1 VVTLQEFSVIEK
13 ELSQL
18 ESELEKARAVKRQVR
33 ERILRLKGRKQRL
46 LQKQDE
52 MVTREIQNVEELEV
66 NEWMAAASGPPRA
79 KAPAAAAS
87 LTGFSQVSFGSF
99 GRTSLMPTGNS

>member
-1 VVTLQEFSVIEK
+1 VVTSQEFSIVEK

-18 ESELEKARAVKRQVR
+18 ESELEETRVAKRQVR

-52 MVTREIQNVEELEV
+52 MMTREIQNVEELEV
-66 NEWMAAASGPPRA
+66 DEWMAAASGPPGTE
-79 KAPAAAAS
+79 APAAAAS
-87 LTGFSQVSFGSF
+87 PTGFS
-99 GRTSLMPTGNS
+99 